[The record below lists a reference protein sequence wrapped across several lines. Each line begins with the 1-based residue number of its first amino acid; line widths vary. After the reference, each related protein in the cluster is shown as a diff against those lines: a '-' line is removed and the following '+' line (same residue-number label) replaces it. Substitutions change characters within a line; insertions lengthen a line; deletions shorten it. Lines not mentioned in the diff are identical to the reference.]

1 MSPTCGIVQFVQP
14 QSWFLLHFLM
24 PIQNCTQLIVIIK
37 NRPDGILYISF
48 FFFFFTH
55 IYCVRGLCPMF
66 HSYNVPGKSGVLRS

>member
-37 NRPDGILYISF
+37 NGPNGILYISVLHMSMQMGVTNWYMLDN
-48 FFFFFTH
+48 FTPH
-55 IYCVRGLCPMF
+55 LLTVF
-66 HSYNVPGKSGVLRS
+66 